1 MRSAS
6 VPRLFAFVLQIALLS
21 GAARAASAD
30 LSDAEKDS
38 EFFVT
43 ACQNSINDPA
53 TVGRLA
59 NEQNWNSLVDPD
71 RVDFKPLKIRGM
83 WRVTRDGR
91 TYTVTSGVDPK
102 GITSCFVS
110 FGEPGPKRDDFAA
123 SAAKALSLKSE
134 DDGKGKGHRPGVQFE
149 TYRIENLSGSML
161 QIVSMDG
168 LVMGAMIFG
177 PFPEAPPTPPK

>member
-6 VPRLFAFVLQIALLS
+6 FARLFAFVLQIALLS
-21 GAARAASAD
+21 GAARAAGAD

-110 FGEPGPKRDDFAA
+110 FGEPAPNAMISPQVLPRPYRSRARMMARARAIGRVCSLRLIGSRIFQARCCKSSRWM
-123 SAAKALSLKSE
+123 ALSW
-134 DDGKGKGHRPGVQFE
+134 
-149 TYRIENLSGSML
+149 
-161 QIVSMDG
+161 
-168 LVMGAMIFG
+168 
-177 PFPEAPPTPPK
+177 AP